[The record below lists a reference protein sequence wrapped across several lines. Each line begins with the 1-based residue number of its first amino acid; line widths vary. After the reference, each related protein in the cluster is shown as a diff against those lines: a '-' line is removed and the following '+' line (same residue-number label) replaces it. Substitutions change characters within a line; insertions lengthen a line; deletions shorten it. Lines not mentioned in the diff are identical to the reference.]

1 MECNDAPLLSSR
13 LLRDLF
19 AARCGIKLTHE
30 AGGMEVSMAKARLMT
45 LVGAATVLAA
55 SLTSASAQ
63 VLNLTGQFQC
73 VRLCLAAP
81 PAFAY
86 LTQADLE
93 MSLVNEAGLPSRG
106 WIDYP
111 GHIWVAA
118 WNEGAFYSPD
128 GMIIQFDNGS
138 VWQRVV
144 EVPIVAPVVRRH
156 YRHSTT
162 VTRTATVR
170 PVVVAAAPVY
180 DELKRGPRLYDV
192 ATPAAVAPAVQPAV
206 PVIGATTAVG
216 GPVAMPTYRY

>member
-1 MECNDAPLLSSR
+1 
-13 LLRDLF
+13 
-19 AARCGIKLTHE
+19 
-30 AGGMEVSMAKARLMT
+30 MEVIVAKARLMT

-55 SLTSASAQ
+55 GLTSASAQ

-73 VRLCLAAP
+73 VRLCQAVP

-86 LTQADLE
+86 LTQADWE
-93 MSLVNEAGLPSRG
+93 MNLVNEAGVLSRG

-162 VTRTATVR
+162 VTRTTTVR
-170 PVVVAAAPVY
+170 PGVVAAAPVY
-180 DELKRGPRLYDV
+180 NELINAR
-192 ATPAAVAPAVQPAV
+192 PAPL
-206 PVIGATTAVG
+206 
-216 GPVAMPTYRY
+216 

>member
-1 MECNDAPLLSSR
+1 MECDDAPLLSFQ

-19 AARCGIKLTHE
+19 AARWGIKLTHE
-30 AGGMEVSMAKARLMT
+30 AGGMEVIMAKARLMT

-55 SLTSASAQ
+55 GLTSASAQ

-73 VRLCLAAP
+73 VKQCLSGP

-144 EVPIVAPVVRRH
+144 EVPIV
-156 YRHSTT
+156 
-162 VTRTATVR
+162 
-170 PVVVAAAPVY
+170 
-180 DELKRGPRLYDV
+180 
-192 ATPAAVAPAVQPAV
+192 
-206 PVIGATTAVG
+206 G
-216 GPVAMPTYRY
+216 GCG

>member
-1 MECNDAPLLSSR
+1 
-13 LLRDLF
+13 
-19 AARCGIKLTHE
+19 
-30 AGGMEVSMAKARLMT
+30 MEVIMARLMT

-55 SLTSASAQ
+55 GLTSASAQ

-86 LTQADLE
+86 LTQADWE
-93 MSLVNEAGLPSRG
+93 MNLVNEAGLLSRG

-111 GHIWVAA
+111 GHIWMAA

-162 VTRTATVR
+162 VTRTTTVR
-170 PVVVAAAPVY
+170 PGVVAAAPVY

-192 ATPAAVAPAVQPAV
+192 ARRRRPARCSRRARPRPCS
-206 PVIGATTAVG
+206 G
-216 GPVAMPTYRY
+216 GQQ

>member
-1 MECNDAPLLSSR
+1 
-13 LLRDLF
+13 
-19 AARCGIKLTHE
+19 
-30 AGGMEVSMAKARLMT
+30 
-45 LVGAATVLAA
+45 
-55 SLTSASAQ
+55 
-63 VLNLTGQFQC
+63 
-73 VRLCLAAP
+73 
-81 PAFAY
+81 
-86 LTQADLE
+86 LTQADWE
-93 MSLVNEAGLPSRG
+93 MNLVNEAGLLSRG

-162 VTRTATVR
+162 VTRTTTVR
-170 PVVVAAAPVY
+170 PGVVAAAPVY

-206 PVIGATTAVG
+206 PAAPVLGATTAVG
-216 GPVAMPTYRY
+216 GPVAMPTYRYVYQPDRILVIDPYTNIAVQAIPR

>member
-1 MECNDAPLLSSR
+1 
-13 LLRDLF
+13 
-19 AARCGIKLTHE
+19 
-30 AGGMEVSMAKARLMT
+30 MEVVMAKARLMT

-55 SLTSASAQ
+55 GLTSASAQ
-63 VLNLTGQFQC
+63 VLNLTGQFEC

-81 PAFAY
+81 PALAY
-86 LTQADLE
+86 LTQADWE
-93 MSLVNEAGLPSRG
+93 MNLVNEAGVLSRG

-162 VTRTATVR
+162 VTRTTTVR
-170 PVVVAAAPVY
+170 PGVVAAAPVY

-192 ATPAAVAPAVQPAV
+192 ATPAAVAPAVQPVSAA
-206 PVIGATTAVG
+206 PVLGATTAVG
-216 GPVAMPTYRY
+216 GPVATYRYVYQPDRILVIDPYTNIAVQAIPR

>member
-1 MECNDAPLLSSR
+1 
-13 LLRDLF
+13 
-19 AARCGIKLTHE
+19 
-30 AGGMEVSMAKARLMT
+30 MAKARLMT
-45 LVGAATVLAA
+45 LVGTATVLAA
-55 SLTSASAQ
+55 GLTSASAQ

-73 VRLCLAAP
+73 VKQCLAGP
-81 PAFAY
+81 LAFAY
-86 LTQADLE
+86 LTQADTE
-93 MSLVNEAGLPSRG
+93 MSLVNEAGWPSRG

-162 VTRTATVR
+162 VTRTTTVR
-170 PVVVAAAPVY
+170 PGVVAAAPVY

-206 PVIGATTAVG
+206 PVLGATTAVG
-216 GPVAMPTYRY
+216 GPVATYRYVYQPDRILVIDPYTNIAVQAIPR